1 MRVLIVSQYF
11 WPEQFRINDLVM
23 ALKERGH
30 EVCVM
35 TGVPNYPSGQLFNG
49 YSWWKKRHDNMAGVL
64 IYRLPLF
71 LRRQG
76 KGWQLALNYLSFVF
90 FGCLLGPWL
99 LRKQRVDLIF
109 VYEPSPFTVGIPA
122 MVMRKLKKAPMLFWV
137 QDLWPE
143 SLEAAGAVKS
153 PRLLRAVGTVVK
165 WIYQHIDL
173 VLVQSKAF
181 IPPVVLAGASAE
193 RIQYFPNWAESFYRP
208 LQRPE
213 ALPAD
218 LKIPEGFCVMFAGNL
233 GEAQS
238 LGTIISAAA
247 RLRENSAIQ
256 WLIVGDGRRKKWM
269 QQEADR
275 LGLRDR
281 VHFLG
286 SYPAEQ
292 MPTFFA
298 ASDALLVTLKNDK
311 VFAQTIPCKVQT
323 YMASAKP
330 ILAALN
336 GEGARVIAEA
346 NVGLAVAAED
356 DEGLANA
363 VLELSRMSVQEREQL
378 GICGR
383 NYYDAEFERDMLI
396 TRLEGWMQN
405 AVEVGMCE
413 S

>member
-1 MRVLIVSQYF
+1 VKILIVSQYF
-11 WPEQFRINDLVM
+11 WPEQFRINDLAL

-30 EVCVM
+30 EVSVM
-35 TGVPNYPSGQLFNG
+35 TGVPNYPSGRFFAG
-49 YSWWKKRHDNMAGVL
+49 YSWWKKRRDNMAGVP
-64 IYRLPLF
+64 ICRLPLF

-90 FGCLLGPWL
+90 FGCLLAPWL
-99 LRKQRVDLIF
+99 LRKQEFDLIF

-122 MVMRKLKKAPMLFWV
+122 MVMRRLKKAPMLFWV

-153 PRLLRAVGTVVK
+153 PRVLRVVGTVVK
-165 WIYQHIDL
+165 WIYRHIDM
-173 VLVQSKAF
+173 VLVQSRAF
-181 IPPVVLAGASAE
+181 IPPAVMAGAPAE
-193 RIQYFPNWAESFYRP
+193 RVQYFPNWAESFYRP
-208 LQRPE
+208 LKRE
-213 ALPAD
+213 ALPAG

-247 RLRENSAIQ
+247 RLRDEFAIH

-275 LGLRDR
+275 LGVSDM

-292 MPTFFA
+292 MPALFA

-311 VFAQTIPCKVQT
+311 VFAQTIPSKVQT
-323 YMASAKP
+323 YLASAKP
-330 ILAALN
+330 IVAALN

-346 NVGLAVAAED
+346 NAGLAVAAED

-363 VLELSRMSVQEREQL
+363 VLELSRMSVPEREQL

-405 AVEVGMCE
+405 AVEEGMCE